1 MRGDDIVRELRDASA
16 IARHP
21 WDQALFADAA
31 DEIEQLRI
39 AYRQARNTLEQAA
52 GEIERLRAAL
62 RLAAVEVFGHC
73 DPTTTSPDELV
84 QHFIK
89 EARRE

>member
-1 MRGDDIVRELRDASA
+1 MRGDDIVRELRDACA

-39 AYRQARNTLEQAA
+39 AYRQAMNTLEQAA
-52 GEIERLRAAL
+52 
-62 RLAAVEVFGHC
+62 AVADTPAGR
-73 DPTTTSPDELV
+73 P
-84 QHFIK
+84 
-89 EARRE
+89 

>member
-1 MRGDDIVRELRDASA
+1 VRGDDIVRELRDASA

-39 AYRQARNTLEQAA
+39 AYRQAMNTLEQAA
-52 GEIERLRAAL
+52 GEIERLRAVGDA
-62 RLAAVEVFGHC
+62 LAAALIDIADLHA
-73 DPTTTSPDELV
+73 DEYALIDTWK
-84 QHFIK
+84 Q
-89 EARRE
+89 ARRG